1 MPFASQEARREYAR
15 RRYANSLEA
24 RRKAAENSAAYRHK
38 SPEGRE
44 RWRQWKRNA
53 RAKKGATALSLI
65 RERQQDGL
73 AAQNAR
79 QAWRWWLKNAPDA
92 WIASYYDALG
102 RPWSNPRL
110 CEAQQYA
117 LRYRGDECFAQ
128 KERERISNRRFAN
141 PEYGRIWE
149 TDGRRWWRASKSS
162 DGSVT
167 PALLKALRAETHC
180 AYCHRETVAK
190 ERHIDHVRPIAK
202 GGTHTSDNLVMAC
215 ASCNRAKRDQMPLQ
229 FMLRRVSGPSGLSA
243 RRVVNVDRKS
253 TRLNSSH

>member
-79 QAWRWWLKNAPDA
+79 HAWRWWLKNAPDG
-92 WIASYYDALG
+92 WIAAYYQSMG

-110 CEAQQYA
+110 DEAEQYR
-117 LRYRGDECFAQ
+117 LRYRLDPAYAQ
-128 KERERISNRRFAN
+128 RERERISNRRFEK
-141 PEYGRIWE
+141 PEYGKMWE
-149 TDGRRWWRASKSS
+149 KVQGRWLRATQSS
-162 DGSVT
+162 DASID
-167 PALLKALRAETHC
+167 AAYLKAMRLETHC
-180 AYCHRETVAK
+180 AYCHDAVPPHK
-190 ERHIDHVRPIAK
+190 RHLDHVWPLAK
-202 GGTHTSDNLVMAC
+202 GGAHSADNLVMAC
-215 ASCNRAKRDQMPLQ
+215 AECNLAKRDRMPLQ
-229 FMLRRVSGPSGLSA
+229 YMLQCSGSHSEGST
-243 RRVVNVDRKS
+243 RVVQAPSIWDM
-253 TRLNSSH
+253 